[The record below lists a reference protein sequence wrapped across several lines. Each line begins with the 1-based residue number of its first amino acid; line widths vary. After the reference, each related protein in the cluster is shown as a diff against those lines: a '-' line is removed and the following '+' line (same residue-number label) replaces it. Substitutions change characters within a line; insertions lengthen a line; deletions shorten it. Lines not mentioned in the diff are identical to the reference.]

1 VQLGGVDAAQHP
13 TRVDP
18 PGGAGHVG
26 AMFNARSQAI
36 EDCLPRLEADRVGDY
51 CPAFLTSADKP
62 SQAGARS
69 WVK

>member
-1 VQLGGVDAAQHP
+1 
-13 TRVDP
+13 
-18 PGGAGHVG
+18 
-26 AMFNARSQAI
+26 MFNARSQAI